1 MVEQLIRNEQVTGSN
16 PVVGSIERI
25 TLIINNLRQRLYRYL
40 DKLLGSDFNLENIAI
55 QEPKNKD
62 FGDLSINASM
72 VLAPV
77 LGRDPLSIADK
88 LIEDLISK
96 WNEIDN
102 IKVIKPGFIN
112 FNLKKIFIK
121 ESLGKIIT
129 EGENYGCNKSGK
141 GINVQLEYV
150 SSNPTGHLHLGHGR
164 WAALGD
170 SLSNIYTANGYNAF
184 REYYVNDY
192 GSQVKNF
199 ADCIRCLY
207 LKHFKKKVPYPEE
220 GYPENVVGKV
230 AAEIIETSG
239 DKYIV
244 KKNGEID
251 VNLQSLEEE
260 GIRIMV
266 SHIRNT
272 LSSMGV
278 KFDKWFYE
286 SSLYR
291 DSNFENVIKGLKNK
305 KIIFESD
312 GALWFR
318 SSFFGDDKDRVVV
331 RSDNNPTY
339 FASDI
344 LYVLDKIDR
353 GYDLLIYI
361 LGADHHGYVKRLE
374 AIGKAAGLSKDG
386 LKVIIGQLVRL
397 IKGGKILKMSKRKGK
412 VYTLGDLISEVG
424 KDPIRY
430 FFCMNSFDTPMDFD
444 VDLAKQ
450 KSNKNPVYYVQYA
463 HARIESII
471 KKASSSRTAADKIR
485 DFDLSDVDISK
496 LEFQNENESELAKIL
511 VLYPDVVYDSCRNNE
526 PYFITQYVYRL
537 ASQFHYFYNNYR
549 IIKENELDL
558 DRFILVLLVKV
569 VLKNA
574 LYLLGIDAPEKM

>member
-1 MVEQLIRNEQVTGSN
+1 
-16 PVVGSIERI
+16 
-25 TLIINNLRQRLYRYL
+25 LIINNLKQRLYRYL
-40 DKLLGSDFNLENIAI
+40 DKLLGDDFNLGNITI
-55 QEPKNKD
+55 QEPKNKE

-72 VLAPV
+72 VLSPV
-77 LGRDPLSIADK
+77 LGKDPLSIANK
-88 LIEDLISK
+88 LIDDLISK

-112 FNLKKIFIK
+112 FNLNKNFIK

-129 EGENYGCNKSGK
+129 EGENYGCNKSSK

-150 SSNPTGHLHLGHGR
+150 SSNPTGYLHLGHGR

-170 SLSNIYTANGYNAF
+170 SLSNIYTANGYNVL

-220 GYPENVVGKV
+220 GYPENVVEKV
-230 AAEIIETSG
+230 VAEIIEASG

-251 VNLQSLEEE
+251 VNLQSLGKE
-260 GIRIMV
+260 GIKIMV

-291 DSNFENVIKGLKNK
+291 DSNFENVIKNLKNK

-331 RSDNNPTY
+331 RSDGNPTY

-344 LYVLDKIDR
+344 LYVLDKIGR
-353 GYDLLIYI
+353 GYDLQIYI

-374 AIGKAAGLSKDG
+374 AVGKSAGLSKDG

-412 VYTLGDLISEVG
+412 VFTLRDLISEVG
-424 KDPIRY
+424 KDPVRY
-430 FFCMNSFDTPMDFD
+430 FFCMSSFDTPMDFD

-471 KKASSSRTAADKIR
+471 KKVNRSRAAADKIR
-485 DFDLSDVDISK
+485 DFDLSDIDISK
-496 LEFQNENESELAKIL
+496 LEFQNETESELAKIL

-526 PYFITQYVYRL
+526 PYF
-537 ASQFHYFYNNYR
+537 
-549 IIKENELDL
+549 KK
-558 DRFILVLLVKV
+558 KV
-569 VLKNA
+569 DWIWIDSYWYYWLKR
-574 LYLLGIDAPEKM
+574 Y